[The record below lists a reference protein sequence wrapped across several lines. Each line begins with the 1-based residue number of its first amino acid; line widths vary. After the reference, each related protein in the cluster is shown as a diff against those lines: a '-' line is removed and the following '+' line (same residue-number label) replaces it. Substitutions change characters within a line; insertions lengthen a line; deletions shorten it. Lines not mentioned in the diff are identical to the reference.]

1 MIFAETFSWVGAQ
14 AAGEGDTPQWE
25 GGCLL
30 PHIPSG
36 GSVPLSLAGGNT
48 FVKYRVE
55 FRGAWEMEAAEGWR
69 NVSKAILVVLGQFT
83 EDVEARIGREFT
95 VRRVSSD
102 APTRYEDLLR
112 AADGADAV
120 FVMPVRLNAEFF
132 RRVAASVKVIA
143 TFSVGYDHIDVRAAA
158 ARKIPIANTPGVLT
172 DATADV
178 AMLLLLGAS
187 RRAYEAQQQVR
198 TGAWAKMS
206 SGARLLGWDCA
217 GKVLGIFGM
226 GRIGQAVAR
235 RARSFGMKIHYF
247 NRNPLPPDVAG
258 DAVFHESP
266 QDLLRVSQFLSLHAP
281 STPETHHF
289 LNAENIALLP
299 AGAIVINAAR
309 GGLVDDGALIA
320 ALKTGRVA
328 AAGLDVF
335 EGEPNINPEYVG
347 LANTFLLPHIGSA
360 TLETNTAM
368 GMLALDNIDAV
379 LAGKPAPSLVKI

>member
-1 MIFAETFSWVGAQ
+1 MS
-14 AAGEGDTPQWE
+14 
-25 GGCLL
+25 
-30 PHIPSG
+30 S
-36 GSVPLSLAGGNT
+36 
-48 FVKYRVE
+48 
-55 FRGAWEMEAAEGWR
+55 
-69 NVSKAILVVLGQFT
+69 SKPILVVVGQFT
-83 EDVEARIGREFT
+83 EDAEGRIARDFT

-120 FVMPVRLNAEFF
+120 FFNPVVKLDAEFF

-235 RARSFGMKIHYF
+235 RARSFGMKIHYY
-247 NRNPLPPDVAG
+247 NRNALPLELAG
-258 DAVFHESP
+258 DAVFHASAE
-266 QDLLRVSQFLSLHAP
+266 DLLRVSQFLSLHAP
-281 STPETHHF
+281 HTPETHHI

-299 AGAIVINAAR
+299 EGAIVINSAR
-309 GGLVDDGALIA
+309 GGLVEDAALIA
-320 ALKTGRVA
+320 ALKSGRVA

-335 EGEPNINPEYVG
+335 EGEPNINPWYVT
-347 LANTFLLPHIGSA
+347 LPNTFLLPHIGSA

-379 LAGKPAPSLVKI
+379 LAGRAAPSLVKL

>member
-1 MIFAETFSWVGAQ
+1 LGKM
-14 AAGEGDTPQWE
+14 AAGEG
-25 GGCLL
+25 
-30 PHIPSG
+30 
-36 GSVPLSLAGGNT
+36 
-48 FVKYRVE
+48 R
-55 FRGAWEMEAAEGWR
+55 R

-83 EDVEARIGREFT
+83 EDVEARMGREFT

-120 FVMPVRLNAEFF
+120 FFNPVVKLDAEFF
-132 RRVAASVKVIA
+132 RRVAATVKVIA

-158 ARKIPIANTPGVLT
+158 ARKIALANTPGVLT

-187 RRAYEAQQQVR
+187 RRAYEAQQLVR

-235 RARSFGMKIHYF
+235 RARAFGMKIHYS

-289 LNAENIALLP
+289 LNAENMALLP

-309 GGLVDDGALIA
+309 GGLVEDGALIA
-320 ALKTGRVA
+320 ALKTGHVA

-335 EGEPNINPEYVG
+335 EGEPNISPEYAG
-347 LANTFLLPHIGSA
+347 LGNTFLLPHIGSA

>member
-1 MIFAETFSWVGAQ
+1 M
-14 AAGEGDTPQWE
+14 
-25 GGCLL
+25 
-30 PHIPSG
+30 
-36 GSVPLSLAGGNT
+36 
-48 FVKYRVE
+48 
-55 FRGAWEMEAAEGWR
+55 
-69 NVSKAILVVLGQFT
+69 SKPILVVLGRFT
-83 EDVEARIGREFT
+83 EDVEGRIARDFT
-95 VRRVSSD
+95 VRRVSTD

-120 FVMPVRLNAEFF
+120 FFNPVVKLDAEFF

-143 TFSVGYDHIDVRAAA
+143 TFSVGYDHIDVGAAT
-158 ARKIPIANTPGVLT
+158 ARGIAIANTPGVLD

-178 AMLLLLGAS
+178 AILLLLGAS

-235 RARSFGMKIHYF
+235 RARAFGMKIHYY
-247 NRNPLPPDVAG
+247 NRNPLPLELAG
-258 DAVFHESP
+258 DAVFHASA

-281 STPETHHF
+281 HTPETHHF
-289 LNAENIALLP
+289 LNAQNIALLP

-309 GGLVDDGALIA
+309 GGLVEDAALIA
-320 ALKTGRVA
+320 ALKSGRVA

-335 EGEPNINPEYVG
+335 EGEPNINPLYVA
-347 LANTFLLPHIGSA
+347 LPNTFLLPHIGSA

-379 LAGKPAPSLVKI
+379 LAGRAAPSLVKL

>member
-1 MIFAETFSWVGAQ
+1 M
-14 AAGEGDTPQWE
+14 
-25 GGCLL
+25 
-30 PHIPSG
+30 
-36 GSVPLSLAGGNT
+36 
-48 FVKYRVE
+48 
-55 FRGAWEMEAAEGWR
+55 
-69 NVSKAILVVLGQFT
+69 SKPILVVLGQFT
-83 EDVEARIGREFT
+83 EDVEGRIGRDFT

-102 APTRYEDLLR
+102 SPTQSQAPLAQELLR
-112 AADGADAV
+112 AADGADALFINPV
-120 FVMPVRLNAEFF
+120 VRLDAEFF
-132 RRVAASVKVIA
+132 QRVAASVKVIA

-158 ARKIPIANTPGVLT
+158 ARKIAIANTPGVLN

-187 RRAYEAQQQVR
+187 RRAYEAQQLVR

-206 SGARLLGWDCA
+206 SGDRLLGWQPT

-235 RARSFGMKIHYF
+235 RARAFGMKIHYS
-247 NRNPLPPDVAG
+247 NRDPLPQDLAG
-258 DAVFHESP
+258 DAVFHANP

-281 STPETHHF
+281 HTPETHHF
-289 LNAENIALLP
+289 LNAQNIALLP
-299 AGAIVINAAR
+299 AGAIVINSAR
-309 GGLVDDGALIA
+309 GGLVEDAALIA

-335 EGEPNINPEYVG
+335 EGEPNINPEYVA
-347 LANTFLLPHIGSA
+347 LPNTFLLPHIGSA

-379 LAGKPAPSLVKI
+379 LAGKLAPSLVKL